1 MQDVFEKGF
10 ADRSK
15 DIFNFSRDMIA
26 AFVTMSIILERIRL
40 FFSFLSLL
48 MSDAQKVAPF
58 SKYTYA
64 SNARF

>member
-48 MSDAQKVAPF
+48 MSDAQNGAPF

-64 SNARF
+64 LNARF

>member
-26 AFVTMSIILERIRL
+26 AFMTMSIIQG
-40 FFSFLSLL
+40 FAYFS
-48 MSDAQKVAPF
+48 PF
-58 SKYTYA
+58 YHFSCLTL
-64 SNARF
+64 RM